1 MEIVIQPNRALRDE
15 DFISPEEEQRLK
27 RIVTSLEGLSEKQ
40 QSVRPLLIDRNISI
54 LILLIDYGLSLQEL
68 VSLNMHHIHFETNSI
83 SVPAVS
89 GVERT
94 IILTTDDKKQLYTYY
109 KNIPKPVRPNY
120 HSDDPFF
127 IAFDFNRGTYRWV
140 YENDAPK
147 ALTEIAIQK
156 MIRLEVK
163 RANLR
168 KGISSQHFRNTFI
181 LRLIKQQIPEQEIIK
196 LVGFKSKI
204 SLKRYYLYATQT
216 ENA

>member
-109 KNIPKPVRPNY
+109 KNIPEPVRPNY

-127 IAFDFNRGTYRWV
+127 HCI
-140 YENDAPK
+140 
-147 ALTEIAIQK
+147 
-156 MIRLEVK
+156 
-163 RANLR
+163 
-168 KGISSQHFRNTFI
+168 
-181 LRLIKQQIPEQEIIK
+181 
-196 LVGFKSKI
+196 
-204 SLKRYYLYATQT
+204 
-216 ENA
+216 